1 MTADEEKKEV
11 IVKAPA
17 KPVVSPE
24 KKAERTAEKSL
35 EEERYDI
42 LQVTTK
48 FGAYFGVAVMCI
60 GFFLLSLFAYVGTT
74 GQEGLLVLSSVA
86 PAFSAALWIFVG
98 LLTVIAGLLLIGNEG

>member
-1 MTADEEKKEV
+1 MTADGEKEEV

-42 LQVTTK
+42 LQVATK
-48 FGAYFGVAVMCI
+48 FGAYFGVAVMGI
-60 GFFLLSLFAYVGTT
+60 GFLLLSLFAYVGTS
-74 GQEGLLVLSSVA
+74 GQVGVLVLSSGA
-86 PAFSAALWIFVG
+86 PALSCVLWLFVG
-98 LLTVIAGLLLIGNEG
+98 LLTVITGLLLIGNEG